1 MTKPRLKL
9 VQPSRKR
16 STTALGSE
24 GKRFFDHVQR
34 EYGIEDAGG
43 LSLLIQAARCLDRAE
58 ACRAQI
64 EDEGML
70 IDTKIGPKEHPL
82 LKSEQTAR
90 SLHVR
95 CVKELG
101 IALEPKKAMG
111 RPTESSRLDGTKWTR
126 E

>member
-1 MTKPRLKL
+1 VSKPRLKL
-9 VQPSRKR
+9 VQPGRKPA
-16 STTALGSE
+16 TTALGPE
-24 GKRFFDHVQR
+24 GKKFFDHVQR

-58 ACRAQI
+58 ACRQQI

-111 RPTESSRLDGTKWTR
+111 RPTESSKLDGTRWTR